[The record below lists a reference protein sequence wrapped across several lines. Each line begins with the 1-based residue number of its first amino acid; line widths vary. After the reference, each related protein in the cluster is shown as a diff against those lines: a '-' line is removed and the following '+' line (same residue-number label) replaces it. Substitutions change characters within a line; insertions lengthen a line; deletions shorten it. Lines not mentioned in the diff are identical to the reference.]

1 MDPFIARNLTFGIED
16 SLIST
21 TGVLVG
27 IAAANFEARH
37 IVATGL
43 VLIVAEAFSM
53 AYGAFLSEENF
64 IRSEGKRRAP
74 LRETALYGAVMF
86 ASYFAVGL
94 VLLAPYALRV
104 YESSVTPEAVFTAYA
119 AELPRAG
126 WKADP
131 DVAKETPDTRAFA
144 RGETDLLVTAQA
156 QEGKTLVSIVEMG
169 GR

>member
-104 YESSVTPEAVFTAYA
+104 PHASAVVVGIALALLA
-119 AELPRAG
+119 ALVATFERRPARVVALTGAG
-126 WKADP
+126 AA
-131 DVAKETPDTRAFA
+131 VLGA
-144 RGETDLLVTAQA
+144 
-156 QEGKTLVSIVEMG
+156 SIAV
-169 GR
+169 GRWMKV